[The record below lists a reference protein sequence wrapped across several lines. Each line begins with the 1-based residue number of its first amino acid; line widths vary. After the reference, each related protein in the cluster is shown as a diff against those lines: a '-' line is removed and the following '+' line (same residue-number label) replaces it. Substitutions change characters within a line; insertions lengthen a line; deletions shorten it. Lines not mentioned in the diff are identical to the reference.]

1 MQNLPLFDAKSIV
14 VPVKEIKHAPRD
26 QGVIDVK
33 ERKEEKE
40 GEKKK
45 ERKRRWKMWARCDFF
60 SIDLK
65 KIYKIVCF
73 CIFFKLK
80 KNC

>member
-33 ERKEEKE
+33 ERTEEKE
-40 GEKKK
+40 GEEKEREKKK
-45 ERKRRWKMWARCDFF
+45 VEDVGQM
-60 SIDLK
+60 
-65 KIYKIVCF
+65 
-73 CIFFKLK
+73 
-80 KNC
+80 